1 MTDLLYSFFLCKP
14 STIKA
19 MKINNLMF
27 TLGCLGFLLGLPFL
41 QAVENKGYTLIEDK
55 ASLRV
60 KTPTFSQTQVLKIK
74 LNNGLQAVLIS
85 DPQADQ
91 SSATMVVEAGSWQDP
106 EQYPGLAHFVE
117 HMLFLGTKKYPNE
130 SEFQHFITE
139 HGGFSNAFT
148 ANDHT
153 AYMFSIDNEAFP
165 QALDR
170 FASFFKAP
178 LFNVS
183 GISRELKA
191 IDQEYAKNYENDDV
205 REVMVMKHIQN
216 PQHPNYHFN
225 IGNSATLKSA
235 SQEILKA
242 WYNEHYSSNIMR
254 LLLVSNLPLEEMR
267 RLTVEEFGD
276 ISDKHKACYVP
287 AMDLNNPDMQAKLFY
302 INPIQNIRKLTLVWD
317 LPQEF
322 AEMKDTYP
330 DRLVCQVLGHEGK
343 ESLLA
348 QLRREKLAENLGCST
363 FNLGEKNLVLF
374 VQMDLTD
381 KGVQSVD
388 QVILRC
394 FQTLALMKEKPFPRY
409 IFDEVRQINL
419 LDYEYQQ
426 REDVFT
432 TAMKNADLLVRE
444 NIATYPEQTK
454 VIQKFS
460 QADVQKLLD
469 YLTPSNCR
477 FLIQAPPS
485 LTGVEP
491 THQEEWLQVAYAMQ
505 TVDPFKMQEWA
516 SATPIVEIALP
527 PPNPF
532 LPRSLDLL
540 HALPSKATKLPRL
553 PCPQLIEDSEHGTI
567 YYAKDQHFLIPQL
580 YLNFNIKTPEVD
592 IGDADKIVLAD
603 IYVKAVEENLSK
615 FSYSATTAGL
625 NFNVA
630 RSDYGLAFK
639 INGYN
644 DHAFLLFEGILKHL
658 KELKLSEQAFKI
670 FKQSVLRRYQNF
682 TKKAPLKRAKELFQ
696 QTIYKRYATEQ
707 QKINAIRKLSFAKFQ
722 EDIQSLFRQSFVEGL
737 IYGNVTENQAKEYAD
752 KLIKIL
758 DSAPYPKP
766 MHKHAEII
774 DLSSTEGP
782 FLLEI
787 KIPVQGSAAL
797 LAIQNPSF
805 TFKERAAQQILMK
818 AMKEPFFAELRTRQQ
833 TGYLVSS
840 AAEEIERKL
849 FLAFAVQSN
858 THAPRDLLA
867 RFELFIESFIQGLD
881 KNYLTPKNF
890 DIIKNSLLEELEKPP
905 HNMESMGA
913 LLHSLAFKYEGRFD
927 WIDKRIQALKA
938 LTYDELLSFAHA
950 CIGKGNKRRLGLLI
964 KGPMDK
970 AKGLY
975 YTLINTPAQ
984 FKQRSTFSS
993 SGGNEEK
1000 ERKLE

>member
-1 MTDLLYSFFLCKP
+1 
-14 STIKA
+14 
-19 MKINNLMF
+19 MKINYLII
-27 TLGCLGFLLGLPFL
+27 TLGCIGSLLGFPLLPAL
-41 QAVENKGYTLIEDK
+41 ENKGYTLIEDK
-55 ASLRV
+55 ALLKV

-85 DPQADQ
+85 DPHTDQ
-91 SSATMVVEAGSWQDP
+91 SSATLVVGAGSWQDP
-106 EQYPGLAHFVE
+106 EPYPGLAHFVE

-130 SEFQHFITE
+130 SEFQRFITE

-170 FASFFKAP
+170 FVSFFKEP

-183 GISRELKA
+183 GIVRELNA

-216 PQHPNYHFN
+216 PRHPNYRFN
-225 IGNSATLKSA
+225 IGNSTTLKAA

-254 LLLVSNLPLEEMR
+254 LLLVSNLPLEEMT
-267 RLTVEEFGD
+267 RLTVDEFGD
-276 ISDKHKACYVP
+276 VADKHKVCYVP
-287 AMDLNNPDMQAKLFY
+287 PMDLNNPDMEAKLFY
-302 INPIQNIRKLTLVWD
+302 ITPIQNIRKLTLVWD

-330 DRLVCQVLGHEGK
+330 DRLICQVLGHEGK

-348 QLRREKLAENLGCST
+348 QLKREKLAENLGCST

-381 KGVQSVD
+381 KGVQSID
-388 QVILRC
+388 RIILRC

-409 IFDEVRQINL
+409 IYDEVRQINL
-419 LDYEYQQ
+419 LNYEYQQ
-426 REDVFT
+426 REEVFT
-432 TAMKNADLLVRE
+432 AAMKNADLLVRE

-460 QADVQKLLD
+460 QADVQNLLD

-477 FLIQAPPS
+477 FLIQAPSS

-491 THQEEWLQVAYAMQ
+491 THQEEWLQVAYAMK
-505 TVDPFKMQEWA
+505 TIEPFKMQEWA
-516 SATPIVEIALP
+516 SATPIAEITLP

-532 LPRSLDLL
+532 LPKSLDLL
-540 HALPSKATKLPRL
+540 HALPSKETHLSRL
-553 PCPQLIEDSEHGTI
+553 PHPQLIEDSEHGTI

-580 YLNFNIKTPEVD
+580 YLNFNIRTPAID
-592 IGDADKIVLAD
+592 IGDANKIVMGD
-603 IYVKAVEENLSK
+603 IYIKAVEENLSK
-615 FSYSATTAGL
+615 FSYAATVAGL
-625 NFNVA
+625 NFSVA
-630 RSDYGLAFK
+630 RTEYGLAFK
-639 INGYN
+639 ITGYN
-644 DHAFLLFEGILKHL
+644 DHAFLLFEEILKQL
-658 KELKLSEQAFKI
+658 KDLKLSEQTFKI
-670 FKQSVLRRYQNF
+670 IKQSLLRRYQNF
-682 TKKAPLKRAKELFQ
+682 NKRAPLKRAKELFQ
-696 QTIYKRYATEQ
+696 QTIYKKYAAEQ
-707 QKINAIRKLSFAKFQ
+707 QKISAIRKLSFAKFQ
-722 EDIQSLFRQSFVEGL
+722 EDVQSLFRQSFVEGL

-752 KLIKIL
+752 NLIKTL
-758 DSAPYPKP
+758 DSAPYPKQ

-774 DLSSTEGP
+774 DLSSAEGP
-782 FLLEI
+782 FLLEM
-787 KIPVQGSAAL
+787 KIPVQGSATL
-797 LAIQNPSF
+797 LAIENSSF
-805 TFKERAAQQILMK
+805 TLKERAAQQILMK

-833 TGYLVSS
+833 TGYLISS

-849 FLAFAVQSN
+849 FLAFVVQSN
-858 THAPRDLLA
+858 THDSRDLLA
-867 RFELFIESFIQGLD
+867 RFELFIESFLQGID

-890 DIIKNSLLEELEKPP
+890 EIIKNSLLEELEKPP
-905 HNMESMGA
+905 HNMESLGA

-927 WIDKRIQALKA
+927 WIDKRIQALRA
-938 LTYDELLSFAHA
+938 LTHGELLSFAHA
-950 CIGKGNKRRLGLLI
+950 CIGKDNKRRLGLLI
-964 KGPMDK
+964 KGHMDK

-975 YTLINTPAQ
+975 YTLINTPEQ
-984 FKQRSTFSS
+984 LKQKSTFSS
-993 SGGNEEK
+993 SWGNEEK